1 MFRTQYDRIRVNTES
16 GKGDAVTYSIAYDP
30 DTGER
35 FLKETGKVNLYEQ
48 IQSYKESVDIHNIL
62 ERFAR
67 GDVDVVNQRQG
78 VFMDVTE
85 MPKTFAEMYQRV
97 ADAEALFM
105 QLPVEERAKFNHN
118 PVEYLSA
125 LSVLMSGKLDIQDIA
140 DGTDKPGSDVLD
152 AQKDEHSIQEGEK

>member
-1 MFRTQYDRIRVNTES
+1 MFRTQYERIRVNSES
-16 GKGDAVTYSIAYDP
+16 GKGDVVTYSIAYDP

-35 FLKETGKVNLYEQ
+35 YLKESGKVNLYEQ

-85 MPKTFAEMYQRV
+85 MPKTFAEMYQRI

-105 QLPVEERAKFNHN
+105 QLPVEKRAKFNHN

-125 LSVLMSGKLDIQDIA
+125 LSSLMSGKLDNQDIPA
-140 DGTDKPGSDVLD
+140 GTS
-152 AQKDEHSIQEGEK
+152 AEQKDEHSNQEGE